1 MFWRKRSKRSAD
13 AQLHAELRFHLDK
26 LIRDKI
32 AEGLTPEEARR
43 QAILEFGNEAELVD
57 DLHDVHRVAYLDQ
70 FVKNWKYAFR
80 FLRRSPTFSLT
91 AIVTLALAI
100 GGNTAVFSAIDA
112 VLLRPLLYPDANR
125 LMVLHEYKTKQK
137 TPESLVAPV
146 RLEDWNRLSS
156 AFQSITGYYE
166 QDATLTGSGLPQRV
180 TEVDVAP
187 RFLQTM
193 GISPVLGRDFT
204 AAEERFGGPKAMLIS
219 NRLWREKFNADPN
232 AVGKNLRVGQAS
244 FPIVGILPASFL
256 FPDSDADLYFP
267 VPPDAKYAQY
277 RTNTWYTA
285 IGRLKP
291 GVTEAQGRADLD
303 NVQRQLARQYPKTDS
318 DMTVEVQPMK
328 ETKVGGVRRSLWLVF
343 GAVSLLLLIAC
354 ANIAALLLARA
365 IERQHEISVRFSLG
379 ASRAMVVMQLLTEV
393 LALAIVG
400 AALGLTLAAAGTHIL
415 HNMASSIPRAE
426 EITLNWRIL
435 LYALGCAV
443 GAAVLCG
450 LLPALHATR
459 GSLSGSLARN
469 SRTQISGRSPLQ
481 WFLVGAQVALAVTLL
496 AGAGL
501 LLRSFQALSNVSP
514 GFDPSHVL
522 TFHVTGN
529 YGETVN
535 MKALSQRIRR
545 TLDALRAMP
554 GIEAAATT
562 IFLPGLHGD
571 YQGEFTV
578 PDGGVDPERKIVADR
593 RYISSGYF
601 AVTRIPLFAGTVC
614 QEDWQGS
621 NAVVNRSFA
630 ATYFPGI
637 SPIGHHLS
645 EASNSLSSGPA
656 EIRGIVADAR
666 EEGLNQAPMPTIYT
680 CLNGTDPD
688 PFYLVRTHGAP
699 LAVAHAIREKLHQI
713 EPRRSVFD
721 IMPLEERIS
730 DSFAE
735 TRFRTVL
742 LTLFAALALLLAS
755 VGLYGTLSY
764 FVTIRQ
770 REIGLRL
777 ALGALRSQIV
787 KSFVGQGLGVAILGS
802 IAGLCLAATVTRVL
816 ARMLYGIS
824 PTDATT
830 FIAVAAV
837 LLFVAALAS
846 FIPAARAAR
855 IDPMQVL
862 REE

>member
-1 MFWRKRSKRSAD
+1 
-13 AQLHAELRFHLDK
+13 
-26 LIRDKI
+26 
-32 AEGLTPEEARR
+32 
-43 QAILEFGNEAELVD
+43 
-57 DLHDVHRVAYLDQ
+57 
-70 FVKNWKYAFR
+70 
-80 FLRRSPTFSLT
+80 
-91 AIVTLALAI
+91 

-112 VLLRPLLYPDANR
+112 VLLRPLPYPDANR
-125 LMVLHEYKTKQK
+125 LMVLHEYRTRLK

-156 AFQSITGYYE
+156 AFRSITGYYE
-166 QDATLTGSGLPQRV
+166 QDATLTGKGLPQRG

-187 RFLQTM
+187 RFLETL
-193 GISPVLGRDFT
+193 GISPVLGRDSM
-204 AAEERFGGPKAMLIS
+204 AAEERFGGPKAVLIS
-219 NRLWREKFNADPN
+219 NRLWRERFNADPN
-232 AVGKNLRVGQAS
+232 AIGKVLRVGQRS
-244 FPIVGILPASFL
+244 FPIVGVLPASFL

-267 VPPDAKYAQY
+267 VPPDAQYAQF

-285 IGRLKP
+285 IGRLEQ

-328 ETKVGGVRRSLWLVF
+328 EKKVGGVRRSLWLVF

-379 ASRAMVVMQLLTEV
+379 ASRAMVVAQLLTEV
-393 LALAIVG
+393 LVLSIVG
-400 AALGLTLAAAGTHIL
+400 AGLGLMLAASGTHIL

-443 GAAVLCG
+443 GAALLCG

-459 GSLSGSLARN
+459 GSLSGSLAHHG
-469 SRTQISGRSPLQ
+469 RTQISGRNPLQ
-481 WFLVGAQVALAVTLL
+481 WVLVGTQVALAVTLL

-501 LLRSFQALSNVSP
+501 LLRSFQALSEVSP
-514 GFDPSHVL
+514 GFDASHVL
-522 TFHVTGN
+522 TFHVTGD
-529 YGETVN
+529 YSETAN
-535 MKALSQRIRR
+535 MKALSQRIKR
-545 TLDALRAMP
+545 TLDALRSMP
-554 GIEAAATT
+554 GIESAATAAT
-562 IFLPGLHGD
+562 LPGVPGD
-571 YQGEFTV
+571 YQSEFTT
-578 PDGGVDPERKIVADR
+578 PDSAIDPERKISADHR
-593 RYISSGYF
+593 SVSPGYF
-601 AVTRIPLFAGTVC
+601 AATRIPAFAGSVC
-614 QEDWQGS
+614 QEDWQGTDI
-621 NAVVNRSFA
+621 VVNRSFA
-630 ATYFPGI
+630 ATYFPNT

-645 EASNSLSSGPA
+645 VAPNPLNFRPGA
-656 EIRGIVADAR
+656 IRGIVADAR
-666 EEGLNQAPMPTIYT
+666 EEGLNRAPMPAVYT
-680 CLNGTDPD
+680 CWNAPGPD
-688 PFYLVRTHGAP
+688 PFYIVRTHGAP
-699 LAVAHAIREKLHQI
+699 LAAAHAIREKLHQV

-735 TRFRTVL
+735 TRFRTIL
-742 LTLFAALALLLAS
+742 LTSFAALALLLAS

-802 IAGLCLAATVTRVL
+802 IAGLCLAAAITRVL
-816 ARMLYGIS
+816 ARMLYGVS
-824 PTDATT
+824 PTDALT
-830 FIAVAAV
+830 FTGVAALLIAVAAT
-837 LLFVAALAS
+837 AS
-846 FIPAARAAR
+846 FVPAARAAR
-855 IDPMQVL
+855 IDPMRVL